1 MFSGTRVRAC
11 VHLFFVRPV
20 IDSILHCNTSPALPV
35 FCVSGVNDSPIL
47 LFI

>member
-1 MFSGTRVRAC
+1 MFPGTRVRVW
-11 VHLFFVRPV
+11 VHLFFVGPV

-35 FCVSGVNDSPIL
+35 FCVSGVNDSLIL